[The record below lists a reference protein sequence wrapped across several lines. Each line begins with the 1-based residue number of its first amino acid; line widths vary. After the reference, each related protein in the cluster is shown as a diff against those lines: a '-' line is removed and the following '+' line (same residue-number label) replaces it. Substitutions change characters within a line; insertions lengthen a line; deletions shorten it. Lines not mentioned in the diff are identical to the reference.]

1 MDKIKVYFTQT
12 NMAGNKLKLDKFKDV
27 LRSKLRNSGH
37 KVETINELL
46 RGTWQQIQISNSG
59 KLSADKCKSIDLNQ
73 VSSATSTPINCKSMN
88 CSKDGPSASKNEKP
102 LKIPKSDT
110 TKFEDDAMSK
120 QSRL

>member
-1 MDKIKVYFTQT
+1 
-12 NMAGNKLKLDKFKDV
+12 
-27 LRSKLRNSGH
+27 
-37 KVETINELL
+37 
-46 RGTWQQIQISNSG
+46 
-59 KLSADKCKSIDLNQ
+59 
-73 VSSATSTPINCKSMN
+73 MN